1 MLSGYRTYIIAAML
15 AAIALVEGVMG
26 IDIPGAQLSGDWV
39 ATVLA
44 ALGLS
49 TLRASNNK

>member
-1 MLSGYRTYIIAAML
+1 MLSGYKTYIIAAML
-15 AAIALVEGVMG
+15 AAIALVEGVLG
-26 IDIPGAQLSGDWV
+26 IDIPGAEMTHDWV

-49 TLRASNNK
+49 TLRMGMK